1 MDDAGPVQVEDP
13 SDHDDRHHRPLLRP
27 PTRPRRHSLLQ
38 ASSVMTGYN
47 QSSLPGSILSSK
59 NSHTHAGSASNCT
72 FSTKQGTGLDEII
85 QQNPQWYWC
94 SFMRGILNVLLQ
106 AEIFEHTKL
115 LTINDHWQVIF
126 LKCLVLTMTHCG
138 ECSPQNK
145 LLAGCSLVQT
155 LHVYDYFC
163 Y

>member
-1 MDDAGPVQVEDP
+1 MSTQTKAEVDVLMQRVRATGSKPWV
-13 SDHDDRHHRPLLRP
+13 
-27 PTRPRRHSLLQ
+27 
-38 ASSVMTGYN
+38 ASGD
-47 QSSLPGSILSSK
+47 QSSLPGSIFSSK

-106 AEIFEHTKL
+106 AKMFEHTKL
-115 LTINDHWQVIF
+115 LTINDHRQVIF

-138 ECSPQNK
+138 ECPPQNK